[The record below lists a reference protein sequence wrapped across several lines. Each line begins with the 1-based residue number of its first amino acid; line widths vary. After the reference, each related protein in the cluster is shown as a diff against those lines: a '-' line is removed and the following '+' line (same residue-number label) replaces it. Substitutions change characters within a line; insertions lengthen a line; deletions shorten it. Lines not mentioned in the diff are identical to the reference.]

1 MPARP
6 QFFDLQYQFT
16 AHMRD
21 PERCPGP
28 ADVEDRRLGIYRE
41 LLYKNVEGFMSNAFP
56 VLRSIIADEPWHAMI
71 RDYFARHQARTALFP
86 RMPQEFLQ
94 YLADERDDP
103 LDPPFMRELAHYEW
117 LEVEVSLDTRELDDS
132 QVEESADLLDGCP
145 VPNFVVRPQ
154 VYAFP
159 VHRISPDQQPQTP
172 PEEPTYLVVFR
183 DRRDDVSFMELN
195 AVSARLLDLIL
206 SDRPQSSRAMLEM
219 IAGELKRPDPAAVIE
234 GGRSILQMFVDKDI
248 VLGFRKLAGR

>member
-28 ADVEDRRLGIYRE
+28 SDVEDRRLGIYRE

-71 RDYFARHQARTALFP
+71 RDYFSRHQAHTALFP

-172 PEEPTYLVVFR
+172 PDEPTYLVVFR

>member
-1 MPARP
+1 MPTRP

-71 RDYFARHQARTALFP
+71 RDYFSQHQARTALFP

-172 PEEPTYLVVFR
+172 PDEPTYLVVFR
-183 DRRDDVSFMELN
+183 DRRDDVTFMELN